1 MEDRGATKMKTLIV
15 TGCSHSAGV
24 EMSDKI
30 IFEDYEKFL
39 ADTKRL
45 SEYEIER
52 LLLKKQLE
60 FLLKKFDHKSLKSS
74 IVNRVKTGDLVKRYF
89 RFLDRSLSWPAR
101 LQKKLPE
108 CKIINLAKGGNSFK
122 RNVKE
127 ALDILIKHNTDI
139 IFVHQ
144 IPSTERTYIKRNRK
158 IFDIVNM
165 SNIAYKKSL
174 YRHNKELVS
183 NMDNVEKSYRKL
195 IKRDIRN
202 NYFIRALVRYHK
214 VLVSRSSGS
223 VQHFYILEETTQ
235 ENFFPNENIIIKNF
249 YEFRKKYQTGKTH
262 VIQDE
267 FNDDV
272 SELVIKKIWQE

>member
-1 MEDRGATKMKTLIV
+1 MKTLVV

-30 IFEDYEKFL
+30 IFENYQEY
-39 ADTKRL
+39 L
-45 SEYEIER
+45 SNIKKLSVDESQK

-60 FLLKKFDHKSLKSS
+60 FLLKKFNHKSLKFN
-74 IVNRVKTGDLVKRYF
+74 ITDKVKTGDLTTRYF

-101 LQKKLPE
+101 LQKKLPG

-127 ALDILIKHNTDI
+127 VLDILKKHNTDV

-144 IPSTERTYIKRNRK
+144 IPSTERTFIKQNRK
-158 IFDIVNM
+158 IFDVVNI
-165 SNIAYKKSL
+165 SGIAYKKRL
-174 YRHNKELVS
+174 FRHNKELVTD
-183 NMDNVEKSYRKL
+183 MDNVEKSYRKL

-202 NYFIRALVRYHK
+202 NYFIRALARYHK
-214 VLVSRSSGS
+214 LLLSRTTGS
-223 VQHFYILEETTQ
+223 VQHFYILEETIQ
-235 ENFFPNENIIIKNF
+235 EKIFPNENIIIKNF
-249 YEFRKKYQTGKTH
+249 KEFRERYQTGKSH
-262 VIQDE
+262 VIQDK

-272 SELVIKKIWQE
+272 SELVIKKIWQELVDDKH